1 MASLILLDTHVVA
14 WLYAGL
20 IERIPAPARAAIE
33 QASIVGISPLV
44 ALELQYL
51 HEIERLN
58 EPASTVL
65 AELEAR
71 IGLEVVDC
79 SLAELIAAARPLSWT
94 RDPFDR
100 LITAQAIITE
110 GPLVTGDRT
119 IHEHLAQAL
128 WD

>member
-1 MASLILLDTHVVA
+1 MASLILLDTHVAA

-33 QASIVGISPLV
+33 QASTVGVSPLV

-65 AELEAR
+65 VELEAR
-71 IGLEVVDC
+71 VGLEVIDC
-79 SLAELIAAARPLSWT
+79 SLAELIAAARQLSWT

-100 LITAQAIITE
+100 LITAQAIITDA
-110 GPLVTGDRT
+110 PLVTGDRT
-119 IHEHLAQAL
+119 IHEHLSQAL